1 MGNTT
6 NTFSLPDSLGLL
18 RAETSKLL
26 TGPALAESVAACE
39 REARP
44 HLHGLM
50 SYFVASDK
58 LSFELEDQLW
68 LTVYRYL
75 KYLIQQIDAVQK
87 SAVGESDSGHSAAS
101 CSLKIEAMVTMA
113 KWHYLRYRPLPRH
126 FWRNMHATYAQFERL
141 HEQNPAATLTAS
153 PAVKTRYLQALLLDS
168 INRSNMQKREID
180 HVDHWLHGCCQSI
193 TLERQCNELK
203 HLLFVDLT
211 SERSAQRIRE
221 YETLPNCRYW
231 SMESIIA
238 QLVEMRIQVEQGVIP
253 AIFSQDTGLPNA
265 KRLLDQLSG
274 EWSYQ
279 SYKRQR
285 RTDEREEVAKL
296 AQAVHG
302 IMNVCQHIKN
312 NAYNQMAAPMRNL
325 LRPENSWRIENES
338 KFGFGAQVNMG
349 MNLWLKPGCLISL
362 DYELNPDLIVVGV
375 VRNIQQQQGADC
387 YAGIEVLSHMPSYV
401 TLRAMDDNPITTASP
416 ALYLP
421 RDDERHLPAS
431 LVMAL
436 HDYVAR
442 GRYALKMGGRSYRA
456 QLGELM
462 EQQEDWVRVGAVITQ
477 VQS

>member
-6 NTFSLPDSLGLL
+6 DTFSLPDSLGVL
-18 RAETSKLL
+18 RAETSKLMAGQL
-26 TGPALAESVAACE
+26 SPESIVEGE
-39 REARP
+39 RHGWP
-44 HLHGLM
+44 HLHGLIG
-50 SYFVASDK
+50 YFVSNDK
-58 LSFELEDQLW
+58 LSFELEDQVW

-75 KYLIQQIDAVQK
+75 KYLIQQVDALQK
-87 SAVGESDSGHSAAS
+87 AATGEGGTDHQIEIY
-101 CSLKIEAMVTMA
+101 SLKIEAMATMA
-113 KWHYLRYRPLPRH
+113 KWHYLRYRPLPKH
-126 FWRNMHATYAQFERL
+126 FWSNMHGTFAQL
-141 HEQNPAATLTAS
+141 EQLLQQDQVASGPSGRTAK
-153 PAVKTRYLQALLLDS
+153 VRYLQALLLDS

-180 HVDHWLHGCCQSI
+180 HIDHWLHGCCRSI

-211 SERSAQRIRE
+211 TERSAQRIRE
-221 YETLPNCRYW
+221 YETHPNCRYW

-253 AIFSQDTGLPNA
+253 QIFSQDTGLPNA
-265 KRLLDQLSG
+265 RRLLDQLSG

-312 NAYNQMAAPMRNL
+312 NAYNQMTAPLQNL

-362 DYELNPDLIVVGV
+362 DYALNPDLAVVGV

-387 YAGIEVLSHMPSYV
+387 YAGIEVMSHTPSYV
-401 TLRAMDDNPITTASP
+401 TLRAMDDNPVTTASP
-416 ALYLP
+416 ALYIA
-421 RDDERHLPAS
+421 RDEERHLSAS
-431 LVMAL
+431 LVMAVY
-436 HDYVAR
+436 DYVAR
-442 GRYALKMGGRSYRA
+442 GRYALKMGGKSYRA

-462 EQQEDWVRVGAVITQ
+462 EQQEDWVRVSAVITQ
-477 VQS
+477 VQA

>member
-6 NTFSLPDSLGLL
+6 NTFSLSDSLGLL
-18 RAETSKLL
+18 RAETSKLM
-26 TGPALAESVAACE
+26 TGPLLAESLVACE
-39 REARP
+39 RHARP
-44 HLHGLM
+44 HLQGLIG
-50 SYFVASDK
+50 YFVTSDK

-75 KYLIQQIDAVQK
+75 KYLIQQVDTVQK
-87 SAVGESDSGHSAAS
+87 SALSEGNPGHSVEC
-101 CSLKIEAMVTMA
+101 CSLKIEAMATMA
-113 KWHYLRYRPLPRH
+113 KWHYLRYRPLPKH
-126 FWRNMHATYAQFERL
+126 FWSTMHTAYAEFEQWQVQDPL
-141 HEQNPAATLTAS
+141 VTLTTA
-153 PAVKTRYLQALLLDS
+153 PVARVRYLQALLLDS

-221 YETLPNCRYW
+221 YETHANCRYW

-312 NAYNQMAAPMRNL
+312 NAYNQMAAPMQNL

-362 DYELNPDLIVVGV
+362 DYALNPDLIVVGV

-387 YAGIEVLSHMPSYV
+387 YAGIEVLSHTPSYV

-436 HDYVAR
+436 HDYMSR
-442 GRYALKMGGRSYRA
+442 GRYALKMGGQAYRA

-477 VQS
+477 TQA